1 MLFIN
6 ESWSQLKAIPVLV
19 NTLQMSLHSLS
30 KQKVN
35 MMEWKKQKIISF
47 LNLFRT
53 EKESSYVFESR
64 IAIQASRPQ
73 KWKRTMLWLEKWTR
87 SKVFGSKAAQKRVNR
102 FWWRTSLCIWL
113 FVNLCICVFVYLY
126 LEKWTRS
133 KAVQKRVNRFW
144 WRTLDCWPGFIIAG
158 FLHDPFLG
166 DISKWL
172 LSSCSFN
179 RRSCTFE
186 FQFPADPGSQRLLR
200 RQSWHQIWRSA
211 TWLLQ
216 RHRTKRWLKM
226 DFWDSDF
233 DGRVLILIESHWK

>member
-35 MMEWKKQKIISF
+35 MMEWKSKRIISF
-47 LNLFRT
+47 LNLFRS

-102 FWWRTSLCIWL
+102 FWWRT
-113 FVNLCICVFVYLY
+113 
-126 LEKWTRS
+126 
-133 KAVQKRVNRFW
+133 
-144 WRTLDCWPGFIIAG
+144 LDCWPGFIIAG

-186 FQFPADPGSQRLLR
+186 FRFPADPGSQRLLR
-200 RQSWHQIWRSA
+200 RQSWNQIWRSA

>member
-102 FWWRTSLCIWL
+102 FWWRT
-113 FVNLCICVFVYLY
+113 
-126 LEKWTRS
+126 
-133 KAVQKRVNRFW
+133 
-144 WRTLDCWPGFIIAG
+144 LDCWPGFIIAG

-200 RQSWHQIWRSA
+200 RQSWNQIWRSA

-216 RHRTKRWLKM
+216 RHRNIRWLKM

>member
-35 MMEWKKQKIISF
+35 MMEWKSKRIISF

-53 EKESSYVFESR
+53 EKESSSVFESR

-102 FWWRTSLCIWL
+102 FWWRTFLCIWV
-113 FVNLCICVFVYLY
+113 FVHLCIFVLVYLCICVFVFGKMDAIQGRAKTCKQILM
-126 LEKWTRS
+126 T
-133 KAVQKRVNRFW
+133 
-144 WRTLDCWPGFIIAG
+144 
-158 FLHDPFLG
+158 DP
-166 DISKWL
+166 
-172 LSSCSFN
+172 
-179 RRSCTFE
+179 
-186 FQFPADPGSQRLLR
+186 RLLTGFHH
-200 RQSWHQIWRSA
+200 SGLLAWSVSGWHFKM
-211 TWLLQ
+211 TPFFLL
-216 RHRTKRWLKM
+216 
-226 DFWDSDF
+226 
-233 DGRVLILIESHWK
+233 V